1 MDTWNDLPED
11 VQNIISE
18 VGEGYLDYESEYI
31 NTIHE
36 EDIKALE
43 EQGCTVTTLSREAQE
58 KWAASLPDVVN
69 GLVKSLDDAGYNGS
83 EIVEDYYEILESQ
96 GVERVR
102 DWKISE

>member
-1 MDTWNDLPED
+1 MG
-11 VQNIISE
+11 SK
-18 VGEGYLDYESEYI
+18 SS
-31 NTIHE
+31 
-36 EDIKALE
+36 
-43 EQGCTVTTLSREAQE
+43 GC
-58 KWAASLPDVVN
+58 VN